1 MTATQE
7 AERQQAMR
15 LERVS
20 WETRREGLL
29 KTRERAGYLFTM
41 SSVVV
46 YGLMP
51 TMVRL
56 IYDMSELTPL
66 QASFWR
72 FALSAPV
79 LWFISLRSHPNH
91 RPFSPRARA
100 SMWRTVF
107 VGLFYGLSSII
118 AFTSLLYIPAG
129 VFILLFYTFPIIVV
143 FVSRLLGERLPK
155 VFWISLVLTLSGVAL
170 TAVSE
175 LSGVG
180 ELGDEAF
187 LGVLL
192 ALVSALTVALYFILN
207 QRILRGHGGVT
218 RGVVWILT
226 SAAITLFIVTQLTG
240 QGIGLNAIGDA
251 WAVLLLFGVCGTS
264 FSVYMLNLGIQRLGA
279 ARTSVVATSEPIFAL
294 FFAWA
299 IMGEILKLPQF
310 LGGALI
316 LASVVLLTWRQIRV
330 GNASNRDH
338 PPS

>member
-1 MTATQE
+1 MTAAQE
-7 AERQQAMR
+7 AER

-29 KTRERAGYLFTM
+29 KSRERAGYLFTM
-41 SSVVV
+41 GAIVV

-66 QASFWR
+66 QLSFWR

-79 LWFISLRSHPNH
+79 LWFISLGSPPNH

-100 SMWRTVF
+100 SMRRTVL
-107 VGLFYGLSSII
+107 VGLFYGLSSVI
-118 AFTSLLYIPAG
+118 AFQSLLYIPAG

-143 FVSRLLGERLPK
+143 SVSRLLGERLPK
-155 VFWISLVLTLSGVAL
+155 VFWISLLLTLSGVAL
-170 TAVSE
+170 TAISE

-180 ELGDEAF
+180 EMGDEAL
-187 LGVLL
+187 LGVMFALL
-192 ALVSALTVALYFILN
+192 GALSVAIYFILN

-226 SAAITLFIVTQLTG
+226 SAGITLFVVTQLAG
-240 QGIGLNAIGDA
+240 QGIGLDAIGDA
-251 WAVLLLFGVCGTS
+251 WAILLLFGICGTS

-279 ARTSVVATSEPIFAL
+279 ARTAVVATFEPIFAL

-299 IMGEILKLPQF
+299 LMGELLKLPQF

-316 LASVVLLTWRQIRV
+316 MSSVVLLTWRQFRT
-330 GNASNRDH
+330 NSAR
-338 PPS
+338 

>member
-1 MTATQE
+1 MTAAQK
-7 AERQQAMR
+7 AKR

-41 SSVVV
+41 GAIVA

-56 IYDMSELTPL
+56 IYDMSEMTPL
-66 QASFWR
+66 QVSFWR

-79 LWFISLRSHPNH
+79 LWFVSLSSHPNH

-100 SMWRTVF
+100 SMWRTVL
-107 VGLFYGLSSII
+107 VGIFHGLSSVI
-118 AFTSLLYIPAG
+118 AFQSLLYIPAG

-143 FVSRLLGERLPK
+143 SVSRLLGERLPK
-155 VFWISLVLTLSGVAL
+155 VFWISLLLTLSGVAL
-170 TAVSE
+170 TAISE

-180 ELGDEAF
+180 EMGDEAF
-187 LGVLL
+187 LGVVFALL
-192 ALVSALTVALYFILN
+192 SALTVAIYFILN

-226 SAAITLFIVTQLTG
+226 SAGITLFIVTQLTG
-240 QGIGLNAIGDA
+240 QGIGLNAIGDS
-251 WAVLLLFGVCGTS
+251 WAILLLFGICGTS

-279 ARTSVVATSEPIFAL
+279 ARTAVVATFEPIFAL

-299 IMGEILKLPQF
+299 LMGELLKLPQF

-316 LASVVLLTWRQIRV
+316 MSSVVLLTWRQFRANTK
-330 GNASNRDH
+330 G
-338 PPS
+338 